1 MNFSMSEDEYTGFSG
16 LESSGDM
23 SMGMGVSGLTQRP
36 AEEEQD
42 PYNFEINVK
51 GSASASSAPW
61 MTKEDRD
68 KKKGKKKDI

>member
-42 PYNFEINVK
+42 PYNFEINVIT
-51 GSASASSAPW
+51 AV
-61 MTKEDRD
+61 
-68 KKKGKKKDI
+68 